1 MRIVIAEDEQ
11 MFREVMRRVCVQEF
25 GYQIVG
31 EATDGDEAVRVVAAT
46 TPDVLLL
53 DLDLPRLDGFAV
65 ASAVKRSSRFTLV
78 IAVTSWRG
86 SYTLYRIER
95 GGFDGYVDKGGSSLT
110 ALRDALAAASMGQRY
125 FSPAFVAAKEARLRD
140 PNAFDKVLSD
150 RELEVLPLIGIALSD
165 EEIGAR
171 LGICSRTVETF
182 RHRILKKLGVRGTPK
197 LMRFATEMGFTQL
210 ASSPPES
217 AVRS

>member
-86 SYTLYRIER
+86 R
-95 GGFDGYVDKGGSSLT
+95 
-110 ALRDALAAASMGQRY
+110 
-125 FSPAFVAAKEARLRD
+125 
-140 PNAFDKVLSD
+140 
-150 RELEVLPLIGIALSD
+150 
-165 EEIGAR
+165 
-171 LGICSRTVETF
+171 
-182 RHRILKKLGVRGTPK
+182 
-197 LMRFATEMGFTQL
+197 
-210 ASSPPES
+210 
-217 AVRS
+217 